1 MLRASLSRAGCRC
14 GSTARWPRRRST
26 ISAATIATGSCRLA
40 TSTSPRART
49 VSTPRRRSSAWPRS
63 PTLSRIAPRRRRRGT
78 RCRAS
83 RRARISPRRSCRACA
98 DAARDERLLARHRS
112 DSRLALGDLLAAV
125 RVGHERLAGRS
136 ALRGRSDARRLAR
149 IERPRDEIE
158 EARLQAV
165 ITEAEPAEIAD
176 EPRGL
181 RGAID
186 VAEQPE
192 LELPILIA
200 GLSRPSSDHR
210 VHEWE
215 SSVLP
220 SRLTVPLLSSMSR
233 SSTPSAPTDAL
244 TIGIS
249 DTSANRPSGETRRP
263 LRKLSG
269 EAGSYTLRSAPSGA
283 ISHSALCAL
292 VAGVVPACE
301 RSSTSER
308 ASEVHR
314 ASLSP
319 QSAGSTRRGTLAGVS
334 RTHNDRSAPTAKDA
348 HVPAAESLPHLPGPH
363 SIGSARPS
371 QRTRVMPPSRP
382 SKYAPSAVALVRSAW
397 RHTARSSPVTP
408 S

>member
-1 MLRASLSRAGCRC
+1 G

-26 ISAATIATGSCRLA
+26 ISAATIVTGSCRLA

-98 DAARDERLLARHRS
+98 DAARDERLRARHRS
-112 DSRLALGDLLAAV
+112 DGRLALGDLFAAV

-200 GLSRPSSDHR
+200 GLIRRAPREDERRASVGGRPDAIAARAVRSWT
-210 VHEWE
+210 EN
-215 SSVLP
+215 
-220 SRLTVPLLSSMSR
+220 RLT
-233 SSTPSAPTDAL
+233 TP
-244 TIGIS
+244 
-249 DTSANRPSGETRRP
+249 PS
-263 LRKLSG
+263 
-269 EAGSYTLRSAPSGA
+269 PS
-283 ISHSALCAL
+283 
-292 VAGVVPACE
+292 
-301 RSSTSER
+301 
-308 ASEVHR
+308 
-314 ASLSP
+314 
-319 QSAGSTRRGTLAGVS
+319 
-334 RTHNDRSAPTAKDA
+334 
-348 HVPAAESLPHLPGPH
+348 PAALAEQKHH
-363 SIGSARPS
+363 SI
-371 QRTRVMPPSRP
+371 
-382 SKYAPSAVALVRSAW
+382 APHGRADDRHFRHEREPTLGRNTQTAQKALR
-397 RHTARSSPVTP
+397 
-408 S
+408 